1 MNLLSNMKRF
11 IISALIL
18 LAAFSGVSFA
28 QSRLD
33 AATLAKREA
42 RKNLVIKEW
51 NTDAKSKTKWLDR
64 VTKYDEFGRKVEE
77 IEYNQYGMAWREVY
91 EYDPVVDKIAK
102 ETKYNAKNRPVLIRK
117 YEYDEDGTRKKQY
130 NYSPNGRLM
139 TIKVFEYSSE

>member
-1 MNLLSNMKRF
+1 MRRVLL
-11 IISALIL
+11 IVL
-18 LAAFSGVSFA
+18 LAALSVPGFA

-51 NTDAKSKTKWLDR
+51 NTDARSKTKWLDR
-64 VTKYDEFGRKVEE
+64 VTTYDEFGRKVEE

-91 EYDPVVDKIAK
+91 EYDPVVDKISK
-102 ETKYNAKNRPVLIRK
+102 ETKYNAKNRVILVRK
-117 YEYDEDGTRKKQY
+117 YEYGEDGVRRKQY
-130 NYSPNGRLM
+130 NYAPNGRLQ

>member
-1 MNLLSNMKRF
+1 MKRF

-18 LAAFSGVSFA
+18 LTAFQGVSFA

-102 ETKYNAKNRPVLIRK
+102 ETKYNAKNKPILVRK
-117 YEYDEDGTRKKQY
+117 YEYD
-130 NYSPNGRLM
+130 
-139 TIKVFEYSSE
+139 

>member
-1 MNLLSNMKRF
+1 MAALSVP
-11 IISALIL
+11 A
-18 LAAFSGVSFA
+18 FA
-28 QSRLD
+28 QGRLD
-33 AATLAKREA
+33 PATLAKREA

-91 EYDPVVDKIAK
+91 EYDPVVDKISK
-102 ETKYNAKNRPVLIRK
+102 ETKYNAKNKAILVRK

-130 NYSPNGRLM
+130 NYSPNGRLL

>member
-1 MNLLSNMKRF
+1 MKRILLF
-11 IISALIL
+11 VL
-18 LAAFSGVSFA
+18 LAALSLPGFA
-28 QSRLD
+28 QSRLNE
-33 AATLAKREA
+33 ATLAKREA

-64 VTKYDEFGRKVEE
+64 VTKYDEQGRKIEE

-91 EYDPVVDKIAK
+91 EYDPVVDKISK
-102 ETKYNAKNRPVLIRK
+102 ETKYNAKNKAILVRK

-130 NYSPNGRLM
+130 NYSPNGRLL